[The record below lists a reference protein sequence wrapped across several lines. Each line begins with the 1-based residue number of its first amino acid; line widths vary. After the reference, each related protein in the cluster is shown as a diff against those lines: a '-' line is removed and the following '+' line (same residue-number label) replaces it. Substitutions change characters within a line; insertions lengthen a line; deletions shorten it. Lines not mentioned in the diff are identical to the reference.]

1 MRHAS
6 TLLQTTSL
14 FLAGITAWA
23 ESAESSSWPIETFRS
38 TDISAPVLNVTKNG
52 KTEPG
57 YVFIGPMTSSHA
69 KSNPAIY
76 SDDGQLV
83 WQGPMVNVSAYQPQI
98 LDGEPVLAYWTG
110 ADIKGFGFGQITIMN
125 SSYQVIH
132 EVTLPSTDEHPFVT
146 VLDPQTFPSYVDI
159 HESQFTDDGTI
170 LVTAVNVTQ
179 MDLSSLG
186 GPTDGWVQDA
196 LFYEIDVKTN
206 EVLFRWSTVEHV
218 SQMPL
223 SYSELPID
231 GKGVNKTE
239 PYEYPHLNS
248 VAKYG
253 DSYLVSSRYMCT
265 IFMVNKD
272 GDVDWRLHGQK
283 GGDFSLMTE
292 ASFCFQHDARISE
305 QTDDSITLHMHN
317 NENADITTPT
327 TITTGLTLRLDM
339 KTKRVSVVGK
349 VWDAEDPVYA
359 ESQGSFQALENGHI
373 FMQHGAVPKLEE
385 YDENGALVMRAY
397 FGYEGEIQSYRGYRF
412 PWTGHPTSQ
421 PSVAAC
427 PENGKTAVYVS
438 WNGATDVQSWKVLAG
453 SEKDKL
459 RVVKTAVRNGFE
471 TRIAV
476 DDAKMV
482 MVQAVGGVGDGT
494 KSAMVT
500 VGDGC

>member
-14 FLAGITAWA
+14 FLAGATAWA
-23 ESAESSSWPIETFRS
+23 KSTESSSWPIETFRS

-196 LFYEIDVKTN
+196 LFYEIDIKTN

-223 SYSELPID
+223 SYSELPVD

-272 GDVDWRLHGQK
+272 GDVDWRLHVSHL
-283 GGDFSLMTE
+283 DFQSL
-292 ASFCFQHDARISE
+292 I
-305 QTDDSITLHMHN
+305 
-317 NENADITTPT
+317 
-327 TITTGLTLRLDM
+327 
-339 KTKRVSVVGK
+339 
-349 VWDAEDPVYA
+349 YA
-359 ESQGSFQALENGHI
+359 
-373 FMQHGAVPKLEE
+373 
-385 YDENGALVMRAY
+385 
-397 FGYEGEIQSYRGYRF
+397 
-412 PWTGHPTSQ
+412 
-421 PSVAAC
+421 
-427 PENGKTAVYVS
+427 
-438 WNGATDVQSWKVLAG
+438 
-453 SEKDKL
+453 
-459 RVVKTAVRNGFE
+459 
-471 TRIAV
+471 
-476 DDAKMV
+476 
-482 MVQAVGGVGDGT
+482 
-494 KSAMVT
+494 
-500 VGDGC
+500 

>member
-1 MRHAS
+1 
-6 TLLQTTSL
+6 
-14 FLAGITAWA
+14 
-23 ESAESSSWPIETFRS
+23 
-38 TDISAPVLNVTKNG
+38 
-52 KTEPG
+52 
-57 YVFIGPMTSSHA
+57 
-69 KSNPAIY
+69 
-76 SDDGQLV
+76 
-83 WQGPMVNVSAYQPQI
+83 
-98 LDGEPVLAYWTG
+98 
-110 ADIKGFGFGQITIMN
+110 
-125 SSYQVIH
+125 
-132 EVTLPSTDEHPFVT
+132 
-146 VLDPQTFPSYVDI
+146 
-159 HESQFTDDGTI
+159 
-170 LVTAVNVTQ
+170 
-179 MDLSSLG
+179 
-186 GPTDGWVQDA
+186 
-196 LFYEIDVKTN
+196 
-206 EVLFRWSTVEHV
+206 
-218 SQMPL
+218 
-223 SYSELPID
+223 
-231 GKGVNKTE
+231 
-239 PYEYPHLNS
+239 
-248 VAKYG
+248 
-253 DSYLVSSRYMCT
+253 
-265 IFMVNKD
+265 
-272 GDVDWRLHGQK
+272 
-283 GGDFSLMTE
+283 MTE

-385 YDENGALVMRAY
+385 YDENGAVVMRAY

-412 PWTGHPTSQ
+412 AWTGRPKSQ

-427 PENGKTAVYVS
+427 QENGKTAVYVS